1 MTDPA
6 RPLRELTPVPALRLL
21 PGGAL
26 VPEPKKETPKQKKA
40 REASELVEAERLHL
54 ERVTAQLAEIRANGG
69 WVPFSDPEEDEY
81 ERFIS
86 TRAPGFASGPE
97 PDEAFWMAE
106 PDGDLPLD
114 TPLPWET
121 RPDA

>member
-6 RPLRELTPVPALRLL
+6 RPLRDLTPVPALRLL
-21 PGGAL
+21 PGGAPHFEEIK
-26 VPEPKKETPKQKKA
+26 PETKKQRKERETA
-40 REASELVEAERLHL
+40 EAVEAERLKM
-54 ERVTAQLAEIRANGG
+54 ERVCAQLAEARRVG
-69 WVPFSDPEEDEY
+69 WLPFSDPLEDEY

-86 TRAPGFASGPE
+86 TRVRGFASGPT